1 MTIRSLFHLPI
12 ELHCDT
18 DEATISQRVGD
29 LKEEVVTI
37 RVTKDQAK
45 QIGEFLIKSFATR
58 KQSAQ
63 TGAVHFD
70 AFWSIYPRKETK
82 AKAQQIW
89 LSKNCDA
96 HIERILQHVEDMK
109 STRQWQEGFIPHA
122 STYLNQRRWEDT
134 VVEAGSASD
143 TSSFV

>member
-45 QIGEFLIKSFATR
+45 QIGEFLTKAFSTR
-58 KQSAQ
+58 KSAPQS
-63 TGAVHFD
+63 GAVHFD
-70 AFWSIYPRKETK
+70 TFWASYPRKETK

-89 LSKNCDA
+89 QTKNCDA

-109 STRQWQEGFIPHA
+109 SSRQWQEGFVPHA

-134 VVEAGSASD
+134 VVEAGSAAD